1 MSIFLYEGGCLMPS
15 GIKDQKETQ
24 TGSLGS
30 YWGDSWGAAGE
41 EKEYLFVRPED
52 IGLFHIFS
60 QEGPV
65 ILSGIQSTLML
76 LKAGQRADIQQLYRW
91 FHILR
96 AQWGFL
102 GFYQM
107 RQLCGTTENLLEPF
121 LSTPEIPSDDYLDSL
136 LKVMASCRLQVD
148 RITRGLSMERVEVWD
163 AEPVLSAMKRQ
174 ATELNDPSRGV
185 KPVEGLAEVFV
196 RALHDENFF
205 KIHDEQMEELLQLL
219 GDLTMAQA
227 TFLEETPGKTLDGK
241 AAATA
246 AHMGKTTK
254 KIRDLF
260 LSLRLVSCR
269 SLFEQADGAVQRFS
283 WMAEKKIQLAVEGM
297 DVPVDRPL
305 LPALSGALLQLLKNA
320 VEHGIEPEAER
331 LAVGKPA
338 AGKLRLKA
346 TQQAGYFLLE
356 VEDDGRGLDLD
367 KLKKKGMA
375 LGILRDEKA
384 PDSRVMEMIFKPG
397 VTTGT
402 QEGRGVGL
410 DQVETLVEALHGSI
424 RVQSRA
430 GQGCKFLLKFPKSQS
445 LIEGWVVEAGKKEWI
460 LPISQ
465 VWKITHPTPSVTEK
479 ALPPEE
485 ASLPALDLG
494 KWLGEEEAESPKF
507 SVHVESGSRQFRIM
521 VDEVKGKQQVLIKKR
536 NTDQPRKPG
545 ILGEAILSN
554 GNVGFILDTGEL
566 VKLLELKQQGEK

>member
-1 MSIFLYEGGCLMPS
+1 MPA
-15 GIKDQKETQ
+15 GIKEQKEAP
-24 TGSLGS
+24 TGSMGS
-30 YWGDSWGAAGE
+30 YLRDSWGEAGD

-60 QEGPV
+60 QEAPV
-65 ILSGIQSTLML
+65 LLSGIQSSLML
-76 LKAGQRADIQQLYRW
+76 LKSGQRADVPQLYRW

-96 AQWGFL
+96 AQWAFL

-121 LSTPEIPSDDYLDSL
+121 LISSEIPAEDYLDSL
-136 LKVMASCRLQVD
+136 LKAMASCRLQVD
-148 RITRGLSMERVEVWD
+148 RITRGLSMERIEVWD
-163 AEPVLSAMKRQ
+163 AEPVLTAMKRQ
-174 ATELNDPSRGV
+174 AAELTDSSRGV
-185 KPVEGLAEVFV
+185 KPVEGLAEIFV
-196 RALHDENFF
+196 RALQDEKFF
-205 KIHDEQMEELLQLL
+205 KIQDEQMDDLLQLL
-219 GDLTMAQA
+219 GDLSIDQA
-227 TFLEETPGKTLDGK
+227 AFLEEVPGQTLDGK
-241 AAATA
+241 NAATA
-246 AHMGKTTK
+246 AHMAKTTK
-254 KIRDLF
+254 KLRDLF

-269 SLFEQADGAVQRFS
+269 PLFEQADGAVQRFS
-283 WMAEKKIQLAVEGM
+283 WMAEKKIQLVVEGM
-297 DVPVDRPL
+297 DMQVDRPL
-305 LPALSGALLQLLKNA
+305 LSALSGALLQLLKNA
-320 VEHGIEPEAER
+320 VEHGIESEAER
-331 LAVGKPA
+331 LSMGKPA
-338 AGKLRLKA
+338 EGKLRLKA

-356 VEDDGRGLDLD
+356 VDDDGRGLDLD
-367 KLKKKGMA
+367 KLKKKGMD

-384 PDSRVMEMIFKPG
+384 PASRVMEMIFKPG

-410 DQVETLVEALHGSI
+410 DQVETLVEGLHGSI

-494 KWLGEEEAESPKF
+494 KWLGEEDSESPKF
-507 SVHVESGSRQFRIM
+507 SVHVESGSRQFRVM
-521 VDEVKGKQQVLIKKR
+521 VDEVKGKQQVLMKKQ
-536 NTDQPRKPG
+536 NADQSRKPG
-545 ILGEAILSN
+545 ILGEAILAN
-554 GNVGFILDTGEL
+554 GNVGFVMDTGEL
-566 VKLLELKQQGEK
+566 AKLLELKHKEQNNE